1 MEYLR
6 FTNGF
11 EISSADLAAAIRREG
26 RLGTGA
32 YNNNGLRC
40 ALGVALEIQGD
51 YSNDNTIP
59 DYDAYR
65 IVDTNDDED
74 EFQDETPEER
84 AERMAQYIESEI
96 WAEEE

>member
-6 FTNGF
+6 FTKGF
-11 EISSADLAAAIRREG
+11 EISSADLAAAIRSKG

-32 YNNNGLRC
+32 YNNNGLHC

-51 YSNDNTIP
+51 YSNDDTIP
-59 DYDAYR
+59 ELDGQN
-65 IVDTNDDED
+65 IVDTNDADEWA
-74 EFQDETPEER
+74 DETREDR
-84 AERMAQYIESEI
+84 AERMARYIESEI